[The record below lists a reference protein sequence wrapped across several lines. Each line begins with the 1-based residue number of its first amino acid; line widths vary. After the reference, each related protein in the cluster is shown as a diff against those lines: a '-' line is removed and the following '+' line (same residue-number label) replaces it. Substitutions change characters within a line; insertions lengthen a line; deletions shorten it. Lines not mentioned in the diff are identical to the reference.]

1 MGMLLDSI
9 DQPSDLKQ
17 LNEQQ
22 VEQLCAE
29 IRQFLLENI
38 SKTGGHLASNL
49 GMVEL
54 TVALHRALN
63 TPQDKIVFD
72 VGHQCYT
79 HKILTGRRGQF
90 DKLRQLDGISGFPNP
105 NESRHDA
112 FIAGHGNTALS
123 LAIGMAWAKK
133 LRHEPGLVV
142 AVIGDGAF
150 TGGMVYEGMNNIEHL
165 DNLLVILND
174 NKMSISKN
182 VGALAR
188 YLTHLRTTTA
198 YFDAKDNVRSFLD
211 GVPVVGVPLKNTITE
226 CKTLVRRAMYHS
238 TMFEDMG
245 FQYIGPVDGHNVEEL
260 ERTIRTICG
269 RQGPHF
275 LHVITKKGKG
285 YQPAEVNPG
294 NYHGVSAFDPDGM
307 PDPEVAPKESF
318 STVFGNALVKEGT
331 KNQNLCAI
339 TAAMKYGTGLQ
350 FFAHSHPERFFD
362 VGMAE
367 QHAVTFAAG
376 LASQG
381 MLPVVCIYSTFLQR
395 SYDQIIHDV
404 NLLKENVVFAI
415 DRAGFVPA
423 DGETHQGIYDPA
435 FLSQIGMPLYAPSN
449 YQELTYWLRK
459 LLGEQ
464 FHGPRAIRYPRGG
477 ESAELAAFGCSG
489 REHDFLKQAEN
500 ASIVLVSYADEL
512 EELLCAAERL
522 SRKDVKCDV
531 VKLVKLCPFTE
542 KFVEDLLNYKIIL
555 FAEECIAN
563 GSIGE
568 HLEYA
573 LQQKGWNG
581 QFIHCAVR
589 DACLPHASVTQI
601 KQATGLDAE
610 HLVQAVQAAVMKGE
624 NLS

>member
-105 NESRHDA
+105 NESKHDA

-133 LRHEPGLVV
+133 IRHEPGLVV

-531 VKLVKLCPFTE
+531 VKLVKLYPFTE
-542 KFVEDLLNYKIIL
+542 KFVEELLNYKIIL

-573 LQQKGWNG
+573 LQQKGWDG

-589 DACLPHASVTQI
+589 DACLPHASVVQI